1 MTASLVCLR
10 RAQNRRRSENPCSS
24 LHESNHNHI
33 GKSYPPGA
41 CGAHIKR
48 EYDDMDRDATLGAV
62 ELFVRHG
69 LEVQIPRLAGLYCE
83 ICSSSYQN
91 DDTCRQHTKPIST
104 ISTETTPSYTFSEK
118 VGKTEA
124 STHHHRAKQKP
135 QPSKEPATATYRS
148 NASDLRLQTEYKSQI
163 CLPKQHNHS
172 YPLSARASKHTF
184 REDWAAIGNGLEND
198 DYIWIWYGLWIVI
211 MILYTADQPPHT
223 DGRSP

>member
-83 ICSSSYQN
+83 ICISSYQN
-91 DDTCRQHTKPIST
+91 YDKCRQHTKPIST

-135 QPSKEPATATYRS
+135 QPSKEPATAPTGQMLPIYHYKPSISRKYVCRNSTTTAIPYLLGQASIRS
-148 NASDLRLQTEYKSQI
+148 AKTE
-163 CLPKQHNHS
+163 
-172 YPLSARASKHTF
+172 R
-184 REDWAAIGNGLEND
+184 R
-198 DYIWIWYGLWIVI
+198 
-211 MILYTADQPPHT
+211 
-223 DGRSP
+223 